1 MEGGGENTADDKHRI
16 IYFHKHKVQSCEIPE
31 PTTTSIHKQKI
42 CKLLFSPKK
51 KKKKKKAFIIYRKP
65 PVQ

>member
-16 IYFHKHKVQSCEIPE
+16 IYFHEHTVQSYEISE
-31 PTTTSIHKQKI
+31 PTRTSIHKQKI

-51 KKKKKKAFIIYRKP
+51 KKKKKPFIIYRKP